1 MLIINGSVMTIV
13 KIGKNKSPQPPLVH
27 IRVSLTS
34 H

>member
-27 IRVSLTS
+27 IRVSLTL